1 MVLMVV
7 SVGTV
12 MAKLFHE
19 PKSERKK
26 SRMSHS
32 ECFASKIITSY
43 KHQLW
48 QKWRRKLHM
57 NLKLKSTLLLGKQ
70 NSYGN

>member
-26 SRMSHS
+26 V
-32 ECFASKIITSY
+32 ECHIQSVRVFC
-43 KHQLW
+43 Q
-48 QKWRRKLHM
+48 
-57 NLKLKSTLLLGKQ
+57 
-70 NSYGN
+70 